1 MTDTAAEAEQV
12 TIDRLAKVYI
22 KIRDKRAALTRE
34 FEQED
39 QRMKAAQ
46 AEIANAMKDRLQ
58 ELGVKSAKTEH
69 GTITLSTKT
78 RYYAQDWEAFGRFVV
93 ENDAPFLYEKRVAQ
107 GAMAEFLEN
116 NPGVVPPGLNT
127 MSEVD
132 VSVRKST

>member
-1 MTDTAAEAEQV
+1 MESTDASQV
-12 TIDRLAKVYI
+12 TLDRLAKVYI
-22 KIRDKRAALTRE
+22 KIRDKRAELNRA
-34 FEQED
+34 FEAED

-46 AEIANAMKDRLQ
+46 AEIANEMKDRLQ
-58 ELGVKSAKTEH
+58 ALGVKSAKTEH
-69 GTITLSTKT
+69 GTVSLSTKT

-93 ENDAPFLYEKRVAQ
+93 EHDAPFLYEKRVAQ